1 MGRRRK
7 VDKRVPLRAELFQPV
22 FDVIKEL
29 GGSGSNTEILDG
41 VIQKL
46 QIPDEVADIP
56 HGDSS
61 GRTELEYEIA
71 WTKTY
76 LSKYGVITNSSRG
89 IWSVN
94 PEFTETDL
102 IDADA
107 VIAAVRGKGKVDSE
121 GKADKDRPDDGDPTN
136 DYAEFPDELKPWRE
150 RLAEVIRTMD
160 PFGFERLS
168 KRLLRECG
176 FTNVEVTS
184 KTRDGGI
191 DGTGKL
197 RINGIF
203 SFTVAFQC
211 KRYSGT
217 VPAGDVRDFRGSL
230 STDIEKGVMITTGIF
245 SKAAREEACSAGKKQ
260 IDLMDGEEFITK
272 LAEYEIGVKPVTTY
286 EIDEEFFRKI

>member
-41 VIQKL
+41 VIRKL
-46 QIPDEVADIP
+46 QIPDEVADIL
-56 HGDSS
+56 HGDGS

-76 LSKYGVITNSSRG
+76 LSKYGVLTNSSRG
-89 IWSVN
+89 VWSVN
-94 PEFTETDL
+94 PGFSNTE
-102 IDADA
+102 IINADA
-107 VIAAVRGKGKVDSE
+107 VIAVVRGKGIPNGENITD
-121 GKADKDRPDDGDPTN
+121 DRLDDGDPTN
-136 DYAEFPDELKPWRE
+136 DYAEFPEELKPWRD
-150 RLAEVIRTMD
+150 RLSEVIKAMD

-211 KRYSGT
+211 KRYSG
-217 VPAGDVRDFRGSL
+217 VVGAGDVRDFRGSL

-245 SKAAREEACSAGKKQ
+245 SKAARDEARSAGKKQ
-260 IDLMDGEEFITK
+260 IDLIDGEEFISK
-272 LAEYEIGVKPVTTY
+272 LAEYEIGVKPVVTY
-286 EIDEEFFRKI
+286 EIDEEFFCKI